1 MKIESYES
9 YIVILP
15 QEGERESPLGVK
27 ALKNAETTNLIKPV
41 LISMNG
47 ENQIIYP
54 SEELMLT
61 DGVDDNKFEENKRLI
76 LSAFGEVLKI
86 VDNSEFLER
95 SYIVLDENYIYYSAK
110 EHCAKFIVAPF
121 ESKTAK
127 EIAERNAAWM
137 KRCIEFVERLTGS
150 AGRVKSGNLYDFL
163 GSKENEIAD
172 ETSDISCE
180 ATELILRYNGAYGHF
195 SLYDSAN
202 EYRIGSSNDL
212 EGTIS
217 FNPSIS
223 REHCQISLIKGAFY
237 IKDTNS
243 TNGTFL
249 NGQRLSPDEIRP
261 LTNGD
266 KVMFADMEF
275 VVEIR

>member
-15 QEGERESPLGVK
+15 QEGERESPLGIK

-41 LISMNG
+41 LVSMNG

-61 DGVDDNKFEENKRLI
+61 DGVDDNKSEENKKLI

-110 EHCAKFIVAPF
+110 GNCAKFIVAPF

-127 EIAERNAAWM
+127 EIAARNAAWM

-150 AGRVKSGNLYDFL
+150 AGRVKPDNLYDFL
-163 GSKENEIAD
+163 GSKESEISD
-172 ETSDISCE
+172 ETSDIVSE

-202 EYRIGSSNDL
+202 EYRVGSSNDL

-223 REHCQISLIKGAFY
+223 REHCLISLIKGAFY

-249 NGQRLSPDEIRP
+249 NGQRLSADELKP
-261 LTNGD
+261 LINGD

>member
-15 QEGERESPLGVK
+15 QEGERESSLGIK

-41 LISMNG
+41 SVSMNG
-47 ENQIIYP
+47 KNQIIYP
-54 SEELMLT
+54 SEELILT
-61 DGVDDNKFEENKRLI
+61 DGVDENRLEENKKLI
-76 LSAFGEVLKI
+76 LSALGEVLRI

-95 SYIVLDENYIYYSAK
+95 NYIVLDENYIYYSAK
-110 EHCAKFIVAPF
+110 EHGAKFIVAPF

-127 EIAERNAAWM
+127 ETAERNATWM
-137 KRCIEFVERLTGS
+137 KRCIEFVERLTGNV
-150 AGRVKSGNLYDFL
+150 GKVKSDNIYDFL
-163 GSKENEIAD
+163 GSRENEVTN
-172 ETSDISCE
+172 ETSDIGTD
-180 ATELILRYNGAYGHF
+180 ATELVLRYNGTYGHF

-202 EYRIGSSNDL
+202 EYRIGSNNEL

-223 REHCQISLIKGAFY
+223 REHCLISLIKGAFY

-266 KVMFADMEF
+266 RVMFSDMEF
-275 VVEIR
+275 TVEIK